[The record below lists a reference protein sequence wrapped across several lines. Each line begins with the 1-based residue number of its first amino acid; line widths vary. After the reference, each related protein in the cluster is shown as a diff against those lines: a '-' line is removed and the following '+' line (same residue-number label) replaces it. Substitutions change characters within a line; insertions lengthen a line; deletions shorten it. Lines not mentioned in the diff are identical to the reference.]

1 MGLKS
6 LVLCSDEKVVRVL
19 RRVLSDLEIAV
30 QHCENAETAIRIITR
45 QRFEAV
51 IVDCDHATSAT
62 EVLKSIR
69 SAPCNKRAV
78 AVAIINGQTGLRSA
92 FEMGAHFVLYKPV
105 SMERAKVSFRA
116 AHSLMKRER
125 RRNLRIPVQIP
136 IAINGQPT
144 TTFDLSEGGMAIRGA
159 RSSLR
164 DGAFRLSFTLP
175 DSSAMIE
182 TKGEIAWEGTNGQ
195 TGIRFVELS
204 ADAKQQLKAWLNRN
218 VPESEKE
225 DPPIHCR
232 LTDLSSGGCYV
243 EINTPFPAGARV
255 GLSMR
260 VAEVAVRAEGVVR
273 VMHPDI
279 GMGIEFTQRTAEQ
292 RGQVEKF
299 IRELMAAQD
308 ALPDLL
314 VEPEELETEV
324 TQNSAAACADELE
337 DPLLE
342 LFRNRAALPADAFL
356 GELRK
361 QRRNQSLPAAESVL
375 GA

>member
-6 LVLCSDEKVVRVL
+6 LVLCSDEKIVRVL
-19 RRVLSDLEIAV
+19 RRVLSDLEIAA
-30 QHCENAETAIRIITR
+30 QHCENAESAIRIITR

-51 IVDCDHATSAT
+51 IVDCDNAASAA
-62 EVLKSIR
+62 EVLKSVR
-69 SAPCNKRAV
+69 SSPCNKRAV
-78 AVAIINGQTGLRSA
+78 AVAIINGQTGLRAA

-125 RRNLRIPVQIP
+125 RRNLRVPVQMR
-136 IAINGQPT
+136 IALNGQPAT
-144 TTFDLSEGGMAIRGA
+144 TLDLSEGGMALQGVHG
-159 RSSLR
+159 SLR
-164 DGAFRLSFTLP
+164 DGTFRLSFTLP
-175 DSSAMIE
+175 DSSSIIE
-182 TKGEIAWEGTNGQ
+182 TKGEIAWEGSNGQ
-195 TGIRFVELS
+195 TGIRFVDLS
-204 ADAKQQLKAWLNRN
+204 PDATQQLKTWLNRN

-243 EINTPFPAGARV
+243 EINTPLPVGARV

-279 GMGIEFTQRTAEQ
+279 GMGIEFTQRTAAQ
-292 RGQVEKF
+292 REQVEKF
-299 IRELMAAQD
+299 IRELMSAQE

-314 VEPEELETEV
+314 VEPEELDTEV
-324 TQNSAAACADELE
+324 TQNSPTASADELE

-342 LFRNRAALPADAFL
+342 LFRNRSTLPAEAFL
-356 GELRK
+356 EELRK
-361 QRRNQSLPAAESVL
+361 QRRTQSLPASETVMEA
-375 GA
+375 